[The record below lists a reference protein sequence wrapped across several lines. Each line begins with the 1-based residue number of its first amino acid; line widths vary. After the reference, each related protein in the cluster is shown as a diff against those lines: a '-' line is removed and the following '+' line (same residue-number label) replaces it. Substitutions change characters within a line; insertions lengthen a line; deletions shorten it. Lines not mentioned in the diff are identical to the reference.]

1 MAGGSEAQGGS
12 GSSGAAGAGWL
23 PLPALVAILA
33 LCLWPL
39 AGAAEDGAASE
50 RATWSAIWENDVF
63 GGTDRNYTNGL
74 RLSYMSPAATAA
86 PSSTAAGRS
95 VDPPH
100 RWLARHLLGADGLD
114 TVRHGLALGHSI
126 FTPEDIDVAGP
137 LPDQHPYA
145 GLLYLEYALY
155 AQDEESLRM
164 AALQVGLVGPSAG
177 AEWVQNSVH
186 RVIDS
191 THAAGWDNQL
201 HDEPV
206 FALYLERR
214 ERALLARDFLGREY
228 DLTPHWGLSLGTLR
242 TQAKAGVTLRY
253 GPDLPNDYGPPRIR
267 PALGGAGFFQA
278 ARGFRWYLFAGLDV
292 RAVARDLMLDGNTF
306 RESASVSR
314 TPLVADF
321 QAGLVLSRGN
331 AQLAYTFVTR
341 TREFA
346 SQRDAQQFGSLS
358 LSVKF

>member
-1 MAGGSEAQGGS
+1 MTGRPAWGGQGVGR
-12 GSSGAAGAGWL
+12 A
-23 PLPALVAILA
+23 PLPALLAILA
-33 LCLWPL
+33 ICLCSMS
-39 AGAAEDGAASE
+39 AAAEGGIGSN
-50 RATWSAIWENDVF
+50 RATWSLIWENDIF

-74 RLSYMSPAATAA
+74 RLSYMSPSSAAEPSATAGA
-86 PSSTAAGRS
+86 S
-95 VDPPH
+95 VADAPH
-100 RWLARHLLGADGLD
+100 RWVARTLLGADGLD

-126 FTPEDIDVAGP
+126 FTPEDIDLAGP

-155 AQDEESLRM
+155 AQDQESLRM

-186 RVIDS
+186 RIIDS

-206 FALYLERR
+206 FAFYLERR
-214 ERALLARDFLGREY
+214 ERAMLERGFLGRDV
-228 DLTPHWGLSLGTLR
+228 DLTPHWGLALGTLR
-242 TQAKAGVTLRY
+242 TQGKAGVTLRY
-253 GPDLPNDYGPPRIR
+253 GSDLPNDYGPPRIR

-278 ARGFRWYLFAGLDV
+278 RPGFRWYLFAGLDV
-292 RAVARDLMLDGNTF
+292 RAVARDLVLDGNTF

-321 QAGLVLSRGN
+321 QAGLVLSHGN

-346 SQRDAQQFGSLS
+346 SQRNAQQFGSLS
-358 LSVKF
+358 LAVKF